1 MDGILRLDKKWK
13 WKVDIF
19 LKKIVKSVEV
29 ESGKAEKW
37 KSGLLLKNFLLRAEE
52 NLSVFRLKYPK
63 IVSDDLWGRKL
74 YLLGLWRPIFD
85 VD

>member
-37 KSGLLLKNFLLRAEE
+37 ITFEKFLVACR
-52 NLSVFRLKYPK
+52 
-63 IVSDDLWGRKL
+63 RKF
-74 YLLGLWRPIFD
+74 ISF
-85 VD
+85 